1 MRGKEK
7 IAYLGPEGSYS
18 CLAARALCPEA
29 EYVPCRSFFEAVASL
44 NAGEADGTVLPVENL
59 SLIHI

>member
-44 NAGEADGTVLPVENL
+44 NAGETDGTVLP
-59 SLIHI
+59 SKTPCRGR